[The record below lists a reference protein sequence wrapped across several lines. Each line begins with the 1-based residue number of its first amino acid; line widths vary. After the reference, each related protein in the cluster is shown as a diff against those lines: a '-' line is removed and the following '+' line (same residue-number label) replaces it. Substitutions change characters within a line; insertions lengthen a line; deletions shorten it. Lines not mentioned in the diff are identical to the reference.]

1 MAWPRD
7 DQERGAAAVQSWI
20 FTVDFV
26 LKFVMRLRW
35 TVVCDGDRLRSIG
48 RGQKRDHM
56 VCMLSHEIVEE
67 PENEGSEW

>member
-1 MAWPRD
+1 MPRD

-35 TVVCDGDRLRSIG
+35 TVECDGDGSIAF
-48 RGQKRDHM
+48 D
-56 VCMLSHEIVEE
+56 
-67 PENEGSEW
+67 W